1 MPELTSEERQTHRA
15 AVIAAYKARMNQNW
29 WGLQSEWGD
38 VYAYDDDGLF
48 DESWP
53 GDDLWSTRYG
63 SLSASEGVGDD
74 GTLTTTTSGD
84 VGGREAMAILIAAA
98 EADGHAA
105 DTSSE
110 WAEGYMDAAANR
122 SGIAARLTTDGI
134 NAWEQMT
141 DEEFDEY
148 AYEGEYFKGT
158 TRIAAGHPKFGAT
171 VVFEKLKIHLRD
183 TSNQNGE
190 DKIANTLSAGS
201 TKDGNQ
207 NMLTGNLMEREKE
220 EEAKAATPPDT
231 PTSKIS
237 RAGIAYDTVEYREQC
252 FLLSQIFHIVQHR
265 VDVLNENE
273 DEHKN
278 LPYIDEGQ
286 TVGPSSDPKNVVPT
300 NSSIMIDALTPYAFI
315 NRLTQY
321 PDQQT
326 FIDLPTADLSQL
338 QPQIR
343 LFRVT
348 ETRNASTTQLEENST
363 EMLFDTST
371 TRQDLE
377 EFMKPTGK
385 RGFGAGIK
393 SFNVNYE
400 ASNPFALKKS
410 ISAELTIFANTFD
423 ELTRDRGGYS
433 YIDLALKTGGMSSL
447 DSFDAAHG
455 NNLSPNDKAKRYN
468 LSKLNFRLK
477 AVVGWSRPP
486 GVQGLSSPAIANTLS
501 SSFVTINLTPTIH
514 TFDFDEMG
522 RVTFKIQYLAYIDD
536 FFDEPSYSIFS
547 DYKSLEAQKERE
559 LRYRMIADTCD
570 SDALSKFKEDQHEEV
585 LKELSDARASIWSLL
600 QEGTNLR
607 YINLKYSSL
616 RKYSE
621 NPAYFNLKKAEE
633 EALDINNLRDA
644 KKGLKNGLAAA
655 VKEYKDNPTAKGQG
669 HTDKKNANSTQQ
681 VALVYFYVSDLI
693 DIILKSIDNNL
704 DAAVEFYT
712 KRVNSGGAEG
722 DFDDASMHSKMKK
735 AWKSAELADNYSPAN
750 YGALTA
756 LQKTAL
762 NNALDAGHSAEVQG
776 DLYRA
781 VRLRENFRRYRA
793 VFGPIEILNMA
804 NPGESLSVN
813 IGDLP
818 ISYKYFMEWLTG
830 RTLAKDRPYY
840 PISAFLNDF
849 INGLIKGFVNDGEC
863 FKRGTGQSKQKTTL
877 CQTAITAYNR
887 QENTS
892 DVFSEMLAE
901 YRVRT
906 KERTSHDTNRLHLY
920 YHDAGQ
926 DNTASWRPIDRWPI
940 LEVSGPPGSPV
951 TSRGLSREINYIC
964 YYAGR
969 NSPNERMN
977 GDPYE
982 DMARGVMHYTAGKD
996 AGIVKTIKF
1005 TKTEAPGLKEVRFE
1019 QDGYDGLA
1027 QLREVYNVT
1036 IDTYANVS
1044 AFPGSYIFVNPLGL
1058 APNMTFS
1065 SKIDPDKLSARDLS
1079 TYGIGGYYMIVR
1091 SAHSFGPGIAN
1102 TRIDAVWVAS
1112 IGGDQKS
1119 ETGSDRYDTVDAEG
1133 KAIERQTKCSFI
1145 KGVYSTVDP
1154 NKRAKKDE
1162 PGDTVS
1168 EAPA

>member
-1 MPELTSEERQTHRA
+1 MGVITSEDRA
-15 AVIAAYKARMNQNW
+15 TKRARMIAYYKLRLSGL
-29 WGLQSEWGD
+29 WGGLKPEWGD
-38 VYAYDDDGLF
+38 VYAYDNGGF
-48 DESWP
+48 KNESWP
-53 GDDLWSTRYG
+53 GSDLWSTRYG
-63 SLSASEGVGDD
+63 SLSESRGVGDD
-74 GTLTTTTSGD
+74 GVLTTTSAAD
-84 VGGREAMAILIAAA
+84 LAAA
-98 EADGHAA
+98 EAGYAQGAGSGVAGDFN
-105 DTSSE
+105 E
-110 WAEGYMDAAANR
+110 EGSFDAAANR
-122 SGIAARLTTDGI
+122 SGLAARLTTDGI
-134 NAWEQMT
+134 NAIEMMP
-141 DEEFDEY
+141 DEEFDEW
-148 AYEGEYFKGT
+148 AYDSSGNWKGVLG
-158 TRIAAGHPKFGAT
+158 AANHPTFGAD
-171 VVFEKLKIHLRD
+171 VVFEKLKIHLKN
-183 TSNQNGE
+183 TSGQNGE
-190 DKIANTLSAGS
+190 DNVANTLTAGS
-201 TKDGNQ
+201 IDEGGGL
-207 NMLTGNLMEREKE
+207 NMLTGNLLKRAKEKE
-220 EEAKAATPPDT
+220 AAAPAEPDL
-231 PTSKIS
+231 PASKLS

-265 VDVLNENE
+265 VDVLSEE
-273 DEHKN
+273 EHKN

-286 TVGPSSDPKNVVPT
+286 VMEVGGKKKEVAPT

-321 PDQQT
+321 REQQT

-338 QPQIR
+338 QPKIR
-343 LFRVT
+343 LYRVT
-348 ETRNASTTQLEENST
+348 ETRNMDTTQIEEISE
-363 EMLFDTST
+363 EMVFDTAT

-423 ELTRDRGGYS
+423 ELTRDRDGYS
-433 YIDLALKTGGMSSL
+433 YIDLALKTAGRSSL
-447 DSFDAAHG
+447 EKFDAAHTS
-455 NNLSPNDKAKRYN
+455 NLSSSDKAKRYN

-486 GVQGLSSPAIANTLS
+486 GVQGLSSAAIADTLS
-501 SSFVTINLTPTIH
+501 ASFVTINLTPTTH

-547 DYKSLEAQKERE
+547 DYTAVEAQKERE
-559 LRYRMIADTCD
+559 LQYKMIRDTCD
-570 SDALSKFKEDQHEEV
+570 SQALADFKEKQNEEV
-585 LKELSDARASIWSLL
+585 TKELANARASIWNLL

-616 RKYSE
+616 RKYSK
-621 NPAYFNLKKAEE
+621 NPAYFDLKEAED

-644 KKGLKNGLAAA
+644 KKGLKKGLAAA
-655 VKEYKDNPTAKGQG
+655 VKEYKENPTEKGHG
-669 HTDKKNANSTQQ
+669 HKDKKNANSTQQ

-704 DAAVEFYT
+704 DAAVEYYT
-712 KRVNSGGAEG
+712 KRSQGARGSGAG
-722 DFDDASMHSKMKK
+722 DYDDASWHDKMKK
-735 AWKSAELADNYSPAN
+735 AWGASGMADNYSPEN
-750 YGALTA
+750 LDALTP
-756 LQKTAL
+756 LQYRAVI
-762 NNALDAGHSAEVQG
+762 DATRSAATNEVQD
-776 DLYRA
+776 DLYRS

-804 NPGESLSVN
+804 NPGASLSVN

-840 PISAFLNDF
+840 PISTFLNDF
-849 INGLIKGFVNDGEC
+849 INGLIKGFINDGEC
-863 FKRGTGQSKQKTTL
+863 FQRGKGQSKQKTTL

-892 DVFSEMLAE
+892 DVISEMLAA
-901 YRVRT
+901 YRVDT
-906 KERTSHDTNRLHLY
+906 EEHTSHDTARLHLH
-920 YHDAGQ
+920 YHDSIGSGEAGE
-926 DNTASWRPIDRWPI
+926 NASWRPIKSWPI
-940 LEVSGPPGSPV
+940 LEVSGPPGSPI
-951 TSRGLSREINYIC
+951 SARNLSREMNYIC

-969 NSPNERMN
+969 NAPNERMN
-977 GDPYE
+977 GNLNE
-982 DMARGVMHYTAGKD
+982 DLARGVMHYTAGKD
-996 AGIVKTIKF
+996 VGIVKTIKF
-1005 TKTEAPGLKEVRFE
+1005 QKTEAPGLKEVRFE

-1044 AFPGSYIFVNPLGL
+1044 AFPGSYIFVNPRGL

-1065 SKIDPDKLSARDLS
+1065 SKIDPYKLSAQDLS

-1091 SAHSFGPGIAN
+1091 SAHSFGPGVAN
-1102 TRIDAVWVAS
+1102 TSLSAVWVAS
-1112 IGGDQKS
+1112 IGNDNQP
-1119 ETGSDRYDTVDAEG
+1119 EERGSTTYDTVDSAG
-1133 KAIERQTKCSFI
+1133 GAIEKRTKCDFN
-1145 KGVYSTVDP
+1145 KGVYSSAP
-1154 NKRAKKDE
+1154 ANRKKKDT

-1168 EAPA
+1168 KKSSS

>member
-1 MPELTSEERQTHRA
+1 MGDITSENREAKRA
-15 AVIAAYKARMNQNW
+15 MMVAYYK
-29 WGLQSEWGD
+29 LQLNNSWSQLESEWPD
-38 VYAYDDDGLF
+38 VYAYDDGGLRN
-48 DESWP
+48 EPWP
-53 GDDLWSTRYG
+53 GSNLWSTRYG
-63 SLSASEGVGDD
+63 SLSASEGIDD
-74 GTLTTTTSGD
+74 TGALTTTSADDTTSASAERHG
-84 VGGREAMAILIAAA
+84 MAGPTG
-98 EADGHAA
+98 E
-105 DTSSE
+105 SE
-110 WAEGYMDAAANR
+110 WEEGYMDAAASR
-122 SGIAARLTTDGI
+122 SGLAARLTNDGI
-134 NAWEQMT
+134 DAIKNMT
-141 DEEFDEY
+141 DAKFDEW
-148 AYEGEYFKGT
+148 AYD
-158 TRIAAGHPKFGAT
+158 AAGNWHGNLAAATHPVFGVEA
-171 VVFEKLKIHLRD
+171 VFEKLKTHLRN
-183 TSNQNGE
+183 TSGQNGE
-190 DKIANTLSAGS
+190 DNVANTLSAG
-201 TKDGNQ
+201 TVKDGDL
-207 NMLTGNLMEREKE
+207 NMLTGNLKGRANE
-220 EEAKAATPPDT
+220 EEAAAPTPPDT
-231 PTSKIS
+231 PTTKIS

-252 FLLSQIFHIVQHR
+252 FLLSQIFHVVQHR
-265 VDVLNENE
+265 IDVLNEE
-273 DEHKN
+273 EHKN
-278 LPYIDEGQ
+278 LPYIEEGQ
-286 TVGPSSDPKNVVPT
+286 TVGTGDNKKKVVPT

-321 PDQQT
+321 REQQT
-326 FIDLPTADLSQL
+326 FIDLPNADLSQL
-338 QPQIR
+338 QPKIR
-343 LFRVT
+343 LYRVT
-348 ETRNASTTQLEENST
+348 ESRNASTTQIEEISK

-377 EFMKPTGK
+377 EFMKPAGK

-423 ELTRDRGGYS
+423 ELILDRGGYA
-433 YIDLALKTGGMSSL
+433 YIDLALKTGGRSAL
-447 DSFDAAHG
+447 EAFDAAHG
-455 NNLSPNDKAKRYN
+455 SRLTTQDRATRYN

-477 AVVGWSRPP
+477 AVVGWSKPP
-486 GVQGLSSPAIANTLS
+486 GVQGLSSAVIADTLS
-501 SSFVTINLTPTIH
+501 SSFITINLTPTIH

-547 DYKSLEAQKERE
+547 DYKSVEAQKERE
-559 LRYRMIADTCD
+559 LQYKMIRDTCD
-570 SDALSKFKEDQHEEV
+570 SDALSKFKEKQDEEV
-585 LKELSDARASIWSLL
+585 VKELADSRASLWELL

-621 NPAYFNLKKAEE
+621 NPAYFDLKKAED

-644 KKGLKNGLAAA
+644 EKGLKNGLESA
-655 VKEYKDNPTAKGQG
+655 VKEYQDNPTEKGHG
-669 HTDKKNANSTQQ
+669 HKDKKNANSTQQ
-681 VALVYFYVSDLI
+681 VALVYFYVSDLV
-693 DIILKSIDNNL
+693 DIILKSIDDNL
-704 DAAVEFYT
+704 DAAVEYYT
-712 KRVNSGGAEG
+712 KRAQAHHNAG
-722 DFDDASMHSKMKK
+722 DIDDASWHDKMKK
-735 AWKSAELADNYSPAN
+735 AWGAAGMADSYSPTNFANLNSHQKAAVYGVLNSQQSAESQD
-750 YGALTA
+750 
-756 LQKTAL
+756 
-762 NNALDAGHSAEVQG
+762 
-776 DLYRA
+776 DLYRS
-781 VRLRENFRRYRA
+781 VRLKENFRRYRA

-818 ISYKYFMEWLTG
+818 ISYRYFMEWLTG
-830 RTLAKDRPYY
+830 RTLAKDRTHY

-926 DNTASWRPIDRWPI
+926 DGTASWRPIDRWPI

-1005 TKTEAPGLKEVRFE
+1005 QKTEAPGLKEVRYE

-1065 SKIDPDKLSARDLS
+1065 SKIDPYKLSAQDMS

-1091 SAHSFGPGIAN
+1091 SSHSFGPGIAN
-1102 TRIDAVWVAS
+1102 TRLDAVWVAS
-1112 IGGDQKS
+1112 IGNDKKPEG
-1119 ETGSDRYDTVDAEG
+1119 GSTRYDTVDAG
-1133 KAIERQTKCSFI
+1133 GNAIEKLTKCKFNE
-1145 KGVYSTVDP
+1145 GVYSSAP
-1154 NKRAKKDE
+1154 ANREKKDGA
-1162 PGDTVS
+1162 GDTVGD
-1168 EAPA
+1168 PTP